1 MNTKKL
7 LLNAAVLATMLTSIS
22 CSQEEVA
29 GGQAGDESVVT
40 FTAQLPGSPQSK
52 AIGDG
57 MTATTLS
64 YAVYAQGKTTPLI
77 TSEDEVTFT
86 NGQAT
91 ISLRLASGRSYDLL
105 FWADAY
111 GAEDSNAPY
120 TVDFDTQTLTID
132 YDAAKTLSNDE
143 RRDAFFGTT
152 TLEVKGAVNGNVT
165 LKRPFAQ
172 LNIGTDDMK
181 DAANTGLNT
190 SALRTSVKV
199 KNVYKNLNLMNG
211 EVGKV
216 EEGVT
221 VTFEENNIPKGQFTA
236 NGNTYDYLALN
247 YLLVGTDK
255 GVVDCEFT
263 YTDGAT
269 NDSKPIS
276 KTISNV
282 PVQRNYRTNIIGSIL
297 TGAVDLNVT
306 IDPAFEEPDNN
317 YDMYAEL
324 LNAAQ
329 YGGSVTLWEDVTIT
343 EALTIAN
350 GVTVT
355 IDLNNHDIINN
366 TSIPDASDSRYGNT
380 TVFQVGDGA
389 TLNIRGNGNVH
400 AISNKENEDGYRMAV
415 YALGNSV
422 VNIYG
427 GNFYNNQNYN
437 NGNAQLDLIYAE
449 QNAVIN
455 IYGGTFESA
464 CANSSGYW
472 VLNLKDNSNAAINV
486 YGGTFVNFDPSSSTT
501 ENPVKNFVASDY
513 SSVKVS
519 NVPTPKGTYEVVRG
533 TGAATSTD
541 LANAIKRGAELI
553 TLASDVT
560 LDKASVLSSTNH
572 NSAIDLNG
580 NTLTINGSE
589 TLYVSEGGNLTF
601 SNGNIVANKIE
612 KPAFTLFVANA
623 NSSVT
628 FDGVKL
634 TTTGTGIGPANSA
647 SDISITIRNSELHCA
662 AYAVATN
669 ASIPV
674 GENVKITLENSKFYG
689 NSTVFFNIPCE
700 VTINNCE
707 IYGDNHGM
715 VLRGG
720 KATVSNST
728 ITLEYTDDDYE
739 EVSKFFDNSNWGT
752 GNILNIAALTVGNKS
767 NGYQYPSELHLIN
780 TKVISTGTY
789 ASYFPALYSWAN
801 QGEDLGVTITYD
813 DQTTFTGDVI
823 YGSAN
828 ITVNGEPAT
837 VAEP

>member
-64 YAVYAQGKTTPLI
+64 YAVYAQGTKTPLI

-91 ISLRLASGRSYDLL
+91 ISLRLASGKSYDFL

-111 GAEDSNAPY
+111 DSEDVNAPY
-120 TVDFDTQTLTID
+120 TVNFNTQRLTID

-143 RRDAFFGTT
+143 SRDAFFGTT

-172 LNIGTDDMK
+172 LNIGTNDME
-181 DAANTGLNT
+181 DAADTGLKT
-190 SALRTSVKV
+190 SALRTSVTV
-199 KNVYKNLNLMNG
+199 KNVYTNLNLMNG
-211 EVGKV
+211 KVGKD
-216 EEGVT
+216 VT
-221 VTFEENNIPKGQFTA
+221 VTFEENDIPEGQFTA

-263 YTDGAT
+263 YTDGTT
-269 NDSKPIS
+269 NGS

-282 PVQRNYRTNIIGSIL
+282 PVQRNYRTNIFGSIL
-297 TGAVDLNVT
+297 TGAVDLGIT
-306 IDPAFEEPDNN
+306 IDPDFKTTEHN
-317 YDMYAEL
+317 YEEL
-324 LNAAQ
+324 LLAAQ
-329 YGGSVTLWEDVTIT
+329 NGGSVTLTENITIT
-343 EALTIAN
+343 DEAPIVIDNGNTLTVDLNGKTITRTGEDNGSNGVWAFRVNNGTLILNDATGTGTLDGGEGLEHSMLWAN
-350 GVTVT
+350 GANAK
-355 IDLNNHDIINN
+355 IIIN
-366 TSIPDASDSRYGNT
+366 SGNY
-380 TVFQVGDGA
+380 TVGG
-389 TLNIRGNGNVH
+389 NPNGNNYNVC
-400 AISNKENEDGYRMAV
+400 V
-415 YALGNSV
+415 YASNGGSV
-422 VNIYG
+422 
-427 GNFYNNQNYN
+427 
-437 NGNAQLDLIYAE
+437 E
-449 QNAVIN
+449 
-455 IYGGTFESA
+455 IYGGTFENEEAQTGSA
-464 CANSSGYW
+464 NLYPA
-472 VLNLKDNSNAAINV
+472 LNVSNGSPGTITV
-486 YGGTFVNFDPSSSTT
+486 YGGTFKNYDPATGDDNRDGT
-501 ENPVKNFVASDY
+501 FVARGY

-519 NVPTPKGTYEVVRG
+519 DDPTPNGTYQVVRG

-541 LANAIKRGAELI
+541 LANAIKSGAELI

-560 LDKASVLSSTNH
+560 LDKASALSNTSH

-580 NTLTINGSE
+580 KTLTIKGEKEN
-589 TLYVSEGGNLTF
+589 LRVSEGGNLTF
-601 SNGNIVANKIE
+601 SNGSIVADEITD
-612 KPAFTLFVANA
+612 PTFTLFVAGA

-628 FDGVKL
+628 LDGVQL
-634 TTTGTGIGPANSA
+634 TTTGTGIGPANTA

-669 ASIPV
+669 ASMPV

-707 IYGDNHGM
+707 IYGDTHGM

-728 ITLEYTDDDYE
+728 ITLEYKDDDYE
-739 EVSKFFDNSNWGT
+739 EKSKYFDNSNWGT
-752 GNILNIAALTVGNKS
+752 GNMLNIAALTVGNKGD
-767 NGYQYPSELHLIN
+767 GYQYPSELHLIN

-813 DQTTFTGDVI
+813 DQTTFNGDVI

-837 VAEP
+837 VTEP

>member
-7 LLNAAVLATMLTSIS
+7 LLHAAVLATMLTSIS

-64 YAVYAQGKTTPLI
+64 YAVYAQGTTTPLI

-111 GAEDSNAPY
+111 GAEDSDAPY
-120 TVDFDTQTLTID
+120 TVDFNTQTLTID

-143 RRDAFFGTT
+143 SRDAFFGTT

-172 LNIGTDDMK
+172 LNIGTNDMY
-181 DAANTGLNT
+181 DAAASGLNT
-190 SALRTSVKV
+190 AALRTSVTV
-199 KNVYKNLNLMNG
+199 KNIYTNLNLMNG
-211 EVGKV
+211 EVG
-216 EEGVT
+216 EDAT
-221 VTFEENNIPKGQFTA
+221 VTFGENDIPEGQFTA
-236 NGNTYDYLALN
+236 NSTTYDYLALN

-263 YTDGAT
+263 YTDGTT
-269 NDSKPIS
+269 NGS

-282 PVQRNYRTNIIGSIL
+282 PVQRNYRTNIFGSIL
-297 TGAVDLNVT
+297 TGAVDLGIT
-306 IDPAFEEPDNN
+306 IDPDFETPDHN
-317 YDMYAEL
+317 YEEL
-324 LNAAQ
+324 LLAAQ
-329 YGGSVTLWEDVTIT
+329 NGGSVTLREDVTIT

-366 TSIPDASDSRYGNT
+366 TSIPDASDPKYGNT

-437 NGNAQLDLIYAE
+437 NGNAQLDLIYAD

-472 VLNLKDNSNAAINV
+472 VLNLNDNSNAAINV

-501 ENPVKNFVASDY
+501 ENPVKNFVASGY

-519 NVPTPKGTYEVVRG
+519 DDPTPYGTYQVVRG
-533 TGAATSTD
+533 IGIANLTD
-541 LANAIKRGAELI
+541 LQNALA
-553 TLASDVT
+553 TLASKGGELTIVESADIDISALNAALEINHPTTITIDGTITSTSESVQLHNNSELTIQGNGTVSMARRVVENYGTLTVNGGTFSTSVNNGGTAFWNNSEDATMTLNNVT
-560 LDKASVLSSTNH
+560 LNASFYAVAGIGTININGGNISSTASNKYGDWAYCISAQDGCTMTVKDATVKGVQGCIASV
-572 NSAIDLNG
+572 
-580 NTLTINGSE
+580 NGS
-589 TLYVSEGGNLTF
+589 YVTVEN
-601 SNGNIVANKIE
+601 VDAQ
-612 KPAFTLFVANA
+612 A
-623 NSSVT
+623 
-628 FDGVKL
+628 
-634 TTTGTGIGPANSA
+634 
-647 SDISITIRNSELHCA
+647 RNSEASRQDAFYALYA
-662 AYAVATN
+662 ASEGVIEVISGNFYSDRTPCCLVSDNDVPTNPLGEFALKGGRYSSTPQVLQNRVYEDWTPAT
-669 ASIPV
+669 
-674 GENVKITLENSKFYG
+674 
-689 NSTVFFNIPCE
+689 
-700 VTINNCE
+700 
-707 IYGDNHGM
+707 
-715 VLRGG
+715 
-720 KATVSNST
+720 
-728 ITLEYTDDDYE
+728 
-739 EVSKFFDNSNWGT
+739 
-752 GNILNIAALTVGNKS
+752 
-767 NGYQYPSELHLIN
+767 GYQYADTEDE
-780 TKVISTGTY
+780 TY
-789 ASYFPALYSWAN
+789 PV
-801 QGEDLGVTITYD
+801 EIVT
-813 DQTTFTGDVI
+813 
-823 YGSAN
+823 
-828 ITVNGEPAT
+828 EP
-837 VAEP
+837 

>member
-7 LLNAAVLATMLTSIS
+7 LLHAAVLATMLTSIS

-64 YAVYAQGKTTPLI
+64 YAVYAQGTTTPLI

-111 GAEDSNAPY
+111 GAEDSDAPY
-120 TVDFDTQTLTID
+120 TVDFNTQMLTID
-132 YDAAKTLSNDE
+132 YAAAKTLSNDE
-143 RRDAFFGTT
+143 SRDAFFGTT
-152 TLEVKGAVNGNVT
+152 TLEVKGAVNRNVT

-172 LNIGTDDMK
+172 LNIGTNDME
-181 DAANTGLNT
+181 DAANTGLDT

-211 EVGKV
+211 GVG
-216 EEGVT
+216 EDAT
-221 VTFEENNIPKGQFTA
+221 VTFGENDIPEGQFTA
-236 NGNTYDYLALN
+236 NSTTYDYLALN

-263 YTDGAT
+263 YTDGTT
-269 NDSKPIS
+269 NGS

-282 PVQRNYRTNIIGSIL
+282 PVQRNYRTNIFGSIL
-297 TGAVDLNVT
+297 TGAVDLGIT
-306 IDPAFEEPDNN
+306 IDPDFETTEHN
-317 YDMYAEL
+317 YEEL
-324 LNAAQ
+324 LLAAQ
-329 YGGSVTLWEDVTIT
+329 NGGSVTLTENITIT
-343 EALTIAN
+343 DEAPIVIDNGNTLTVDLNGKTITRTGEDNGSNGVWAFRVNNGTLILNDATGTGTLDGGAGLEHSMLWAN
-350 GVTVT
+350 GSDAK
-355 IDLNNHDIINN
+355 IIIN
-366 TSIPDASDSRYGNT
+366 SGNY
-380 TVFQVGDGA
+380 TVGG
-389 TLNIRGNGNVH
+389 NPNGNNYNVC
-400 AISNKENEDGYRMAV
+400 V
-415 YALGNSV
+415 YASNGGSV
-422 VNIYG
+422 
-427 GNFYNNQNYN
+427 
-437 NGNAQLDLIYAE
+437 E
-449 QNAVIN
+449 
-455 IYGGTFESA
+455 IYGGTFENKEA
-464 CANSSGYW
+464 QTGTDNLYPA
-472 VLNLKDNSNAAINV
+472 LNLSNGNPGTITV
-486 YGGTFVNFDPSSSTT
+486 YGGTFKNYDPATGDDNKGGT
-501 ENPVKNFVASDY
+501 FVATGY

-519 NVPTPKGTYEVVRG
+519 DDPTPNGTYQVVRG

-541 LANAIKRGAELI
+541 LANAIKSGAELI

-560 LDKASVLSSTNH
+560 IDNSSVLSSTNH

-601 SNGNIVANKIE
+601 SNGNIVANEIE
-612 KPAFTLFVANA
+612 KPEFTLFDANA

-634 TTTGTGIGPANSA
+634 TTTGTGIGPANTA

-669 ASIPV
+669 ATTPV

-707 IYGDNHGM
+707 IYGDTHGM

-739 EVSKFFDNSNWGT
+739 EISKYFDNRDWGT
-752 GNILNIAALTVGNKS
+752 GNMVNIAALTVGNKGDGS
-767 NGYQYPSELHLIN
+767 SAYQYPSELHLIN

-813 DQTTFTGDVI
+813 DQTTFNGDVI

-837 VAEP
+837 VTEP

>member
-64 YAVYAQGKTTPLI
+64 YAVYAQGTKTPLI

-91 ISLRLASGRSYDLL
+91 ISLRLASGKSYDFL

-111 GAEDSNAPY
+111 DSEDVNAPY
-120 TVDFDTQTLTID
+120 TVDFNTQTLTID

-143 RRDAFFGTT
+143 SRDAFFGTT
-152 TLEVKGAVNGNVT
+152 TLKVKGAVNGNVT

-181 DAANTGLNT
+181 DADDTGLNT

-211 EVGKV
+211 EVG
-216 EEGVT
+216 EYAT
-221 VTFEENNIPKGQFTA
+221 VTFGENDIPKGQFTA
-236 NGNTYDYLALN
+236 NSTTYDYLALN
-247 YLLVGTDK
+247 YLLVGKDK

-269 NDSKPIS
+269 NGS

-282 PVQRNYRTNIIGSIL
+282 PVQRNYRTNIFGSIL
-297 TGAVDLNVT
+297 TGAVDLGIT
-306 IDPAFEEPDNN
+306 IDPDFETPDHN
-317 YDMYAEL
+317 YEEL
-324 LNAAQ
+324 LLAAQ
-329 YGGSVTLWEDVTIT
+329 NGGSVTLTEDVTIT

-366 TSIPDASDSRYGNT
+366 TSIPDASDPKYGNT

-437 NGNAQLDLIYAE
+437 NGNAQLDLIYAD

-501 ENPVKNFVASDY
+501 ENPVKNFVATGY
-513 SSVKVS
+513 SSVEVS
-519 NVPTPKGTYEVVRG
+519 DDPTPNGTYQVVRG
-533 TGAATSTD
+533 IGIANLTD
-541 LANAIKRGAELI
+541 LQNALA
-553 TLASDVT
+553 TLASEGGELTIVESADIDISALNAALKINHPT
-560 LDKASVLSSTNH
+560 TITIDGTITSTNENVQLH
-572 NSAIDLNG
+572 N
-580 NTLTINGSE
+580 
-589 TLYVSEGGNLTF
+589 
-601 SNGNIVANKIE
+601 
-612 KPAFTLFVANA
+612 
-623 NSSVT
+623 
-628 FDGVKL
+628 
-634 TTTGTGIGPANSA
+634 
-647 SDISITIRNSELHCA
+647 NSELTIQGNGTVSMA
-662 AYAVATN
+662 RRVVENYGTLTVNGGTFSTSVNNGGTAFWNNSEDAVMTLNNVNVNASFFAVAGSGEININGGNISSTSSN
-669 ASIPV
+669 KYGSWAYCIRAQEGATMVIKDATIKGVQGCIASIEGSYLTVENVDVQARNSDESHQDAFYALYAASEGIIEVISGKFYSDRTPCCMASNDDNPANPLGGFLLKGGQYSSKPV
-674 GENVKITLENSKFYG
+674 G
-689 NSTVFFNIPCE
+689 
-700 VTINNCE
+700 NNNE
-707 IYGDNHGM
+707 AW
-715 VLRGG
+715 LP
-720 KATVSNST
+720 A
-728 ITLEYTDDDYE
+728 E
-739 EVSKFFDNSNWGT
+739 
-752 GNILNIAALTVGNKS
+752 
-767 NGYQYPSELHLIN
+767 GYQYQDTED
-780 TKVISTGTY
+780 STY
-789 ASYFPALYSWAN
+789 PF
-801 QGEDLGVTITYD
+801 EITAD
-813 DQTTFTGDVI
+813 
-823 YGSAN
+823 
-828 ITVNGEPAT
+828 
-837 VAEP
+837 

>member
-7 LLNAAVLATMLTSIS
+7 LLHAAVLATMLTSIS

-64 YAVYAQGKTTPLI
+64 YAVYAQGTKTPLI

-91 ISLRLASGRSYDLL
+91 ISLRLASGKSYDFL

-111 GAEDSNAPY
+111 DSEDVNAPY
-120 TVDFDTQTLTID
+120 TVNFKTQTLTID

-172 LNIGTDDMK
+172 LNIGTNDME

-199 KNVYKNLNLMNG
+199 KNVSKNLNLMNG
-211 EVGKV
+211 EVGEV
-216 EEGVT
+216 GEDDT
-221 VTFEENNIPKGQFTA
+221 VTFEEYDIPKGQFTA
-236 NGNTYDYLALN
+236 NGNTYAYLALN
-247 YLLVGTDK
+247 YLLVGSDK

-263 YTDGAT
+263 YTDGPT
-269 NDSKPIS
+269 KVS

-282 PVQRNYRTNIIGSIL
+282 PVQRNYRTNIFGSIL
-297 TGAVDLNVT
+297 TGAVDLGIT
-306 IDPAFEEPDNN
+306 IDPAFEEPDYN

-329 YGGSVTLWEDVTIT
+329 YGGSVTLREDVTIT
-343 EALTIAN
+343 DEAPIIIDNGITLTVDLNGNTITRTGADNEDRGVWAFRVNNGTLILKDATGTGTIDGGAGLEHSMLWAN
-350 GVTVT
+350 GSDAK
-355 IDLNNHDIINN
+355 IIIN
-366 TSIPDASDSRYGNT
+366 SGNY
-380 TVFQVGDGA
+380 TVG
-389 TLNIRGNGNVH
+389 GNPTGNNYNVC
-400 AISNKENEDGYRMAV
+400 V
-415 YALGNSV
+415 YASN
-422 VNIYG
+422 G
-427 GNFYNNQNYN
+427 GQV
-437 NGNAQLDLIYAE
+437 E
-449 QNAVIN
+449 
-455 IYGGTFESA
+455 IYGGTFENKEPQTGSA
-464 CANSSGYW
+464 NLYPA
-472 VLNLKDNSNAAINV
+472 LNVSNGSPGTITV
-486 YGGTFVNFDPSSSTT
+486 YGGTFKNYDPATGDDAT
-501 ENPVKNFVASDY
+501 NDDTFVASGY

-519 NVPTPKGTYEVVRG
+519 ATPTPNGTYEVVRG

-541 LANAIKRGAELI
+541 LAKAIESGAELI

-560 LDKASVLSSTNH
+560 IDNASVLSSTNH

-580 NTLTINGSE
+580 KTLTIKGKDN
-589 TLYVSEGGNLTF
+589 LHVSEGGDLTF
-601 SNGNIVANKIE
+601 SNGNIVANEITD
-612 KPAFTLFVANA
+612 PTFTLFVANA

-628 FDGVKL
+628 FDGVQL
-634 TTTGTGIGPANSA
+634 TTTGTGISPANSA
-647 SDISITIRNSELHCA
+647 SNASITIKNSELHCE

-669 ASIPV
+669 ATTPV

-700 VTINNCE
+700 ATINNCE

-739 EVSKFFDNSNWGT
+739 EVSKFFDNRDWGT
-752 GNILNIAALTVGNKS
+752 GNWVNIAALTVGNKS
-767 NGYQYPSELHLIN
+767 NGYQYPSELHLVN
-780 TKVISTGTY
+780 TKVISTGTH
-789 ASYFPALYSWAN
+789 ATYFPALYSWAN

-828 ITVNGEPAT
+828 ITVNGEP
-837 VAEP
+837 EP

>member
-7 LLNAAVLATMLTSIS
+7 LLNAAVPATMLTSIS

-64 YAVYAQGKTTPLI
+64 YAVYAQGTKTPLI

-91 ISLRLASGRSYDLL
+91 ISLRLASGKSYDFL

-111 GAEDSNAPY
+111 DSEDVNAPY
-120 TVDFDTQTLTID
+120 TVDFNTQTLTID

-143 RRDAFFGTT
+143 SRDAFFGTT
-152 TLEVKGAVNGNVT
+152 TLKVKGAVNGNVT

-181 DAANTGLNT
+181 DADDTGLNT

-211 EVGKV
+211 EVG
-216 EEGVT
+216 EYAT
-221 VTFEENNIPKGQFTA
+221 VTFGENDIPKGQFTA
-236 NGNTYDYLALN
+236 NSTTYDYLALN
-247 YLLVGTDK
+247 YLLVGKDK

-269 NDSKPIS
+269 NGS

-282 PVQRNYRTNIIGSIL
+282 PVQRNYRTNIFGSIL
-297 TGAVDLNVT
+297 TGAVDLGIT
-306 IDPAFEEPDNN
+306 IDPDFETPDHN
-317 YDMYAEL
+317 YEEL
-324 LNAAQ
+324 LLAAQ
-329 YGGSVTLWEDVTIT
+329 NGGSVTLTEDVTIT

-366 TSIPDASDSRYGNT
+366 TSIPDASDPKYGNT

-437 NGNAQLDLIYAE
+437 NGNAQLDLIYAD

-501 ENPVKNFVASDY
+501 ENPVKNFVATGY
-513 SSVKVS
+513 SSVEVS
-519 NVPTPKGTYEVVRG
+519 DDPTPNGTYQVVRG
-533 TGAATSTD
+533 IGIANLTD
-541 LANAIKRGAELI
+541 LQNALA
-553 TLASDVT
+553 TLASEGGELTIVESADIDISALNAALKINHPT
-560 LDKASVLSSTNH
+560 TITIDGTITSTNENVQLH
-572 NSAIDLNG
+572 N
-580 NTLTINGSE
+580 
-589 TLYVSEGGNLTF
+589 
-601 SNGNIVANKIE
+601 
-612 KPAFTLFVANA
+612 
-623 NSSVT
+623 
-628 FDGVKL
+628 
-634 TTTGTGIGPANSA
+634 
-647 SDISITIRNSELHCA
+647 NSELTIQGNGTVSMA
-662 AYAVATN
+662 RRVVENYGTLTVNGGTFSTSVNNGGTAFWNNSEDAVMTLNNVNVNASFFAVAGSGEININGGNISSTSSN
-669 ASIPV
+669 KYGSWAYCIRAQEGATMVIKDATIKGVQGCIASIEGSYLTVENVDVQARNSDESHQDAFYALYAASEGIIEVISGKFYSDRTPCCMASNDDNPANPLGGFLLKGGQYSSKPV
-674 GENVKITLENSKFYG
+674 G
-689 NSTVFFNIPCE
+689 
-700 VTINNCE
+700 NNNE
-707 IYGDNHGM
+707 AW
-715 VLRGG
+715 LP
-720 KATVSNST
+720 A
-728 ITLEYTDDDYE
+728 E
-739 EVSKFFDNSNWGT
+739 
-752 GNILNIAALTVGNKS
+752 
-767 NGYQYPSELHLIN
+767 GYQYQDTED
-780 TKVISTGTY
+780 STY
-789 ASYFPALYSWAN
+789 PF
-801 QGEDLGVTITYD
+801 EITAD
-813 DQTTFTGDVI
+813 
-823 YGSAN
+823 
-828 ITVNGEPAT
+828 
-837 VAEP
+837 

>member
-64 YAVYAQGKTTPLI
+64 YAVYAQGTKTPLI

-91 ISLRLASGRSYDLL
+91 ISLRLASGKSYDFL

-111 GAEDSNAPY
+111 DSEDVNAPY
-120 TVDFDTQTLTID
+120 TVDFNTQTLTID

-143 RRDAFFGTT
+143 SRDAFFGTT

-181 DAANTGLNT
+181 DADDTGLNT

-211 EVGKV
+211 EVG
-216 EEGVT
+216 EYAT
-221 VTFEENNIPKGQFTA
+221 VTFGENDIPKGQFTA
-236 NGNTYDYLALN
+236 NSTTYDYLALN
-247 YLLVGTDK
+247 YLLVGKDK

-269 NDSKPIS
+269 NGS

-282 PVQRNYRTNIIGSIL
+282 PVQRNYRTNIFGSIL
-297 TGAVDLNVT
+297 TGAVDLGIT
-306 IDPAFEEPDNN
+306 IDPDFETPDHN
-317 YDMYAEL
+317 YEEL
-324 LNAAQ
+324 LLAAQ
-329 YGGSVTLWEDVTIT
+329 NGGSVTLTEDVTIT

-366 TSIPDASDSRYGNT
+366 TSIPDASDPKYGNT

-437 NGNAQLDLIYAE
+437 NGNAQLDLIYAD

-501 ENPVKNFVASDY
+501 ENPVKNFVATGY
-513 SSVKVS
+513 SSVEVS
-519 NVPTPKGTYEVVRG
+519 DDPTPNGTYQVVRG
-533 TGAATSTD
+533 IGIANLTD
-541 LANAIKRGAELI
+541 LQNALA
-553 TLASDVT
+553 TLASEGGELTIVESADIDISALNAALKINHPT
-560 LDKASVLSSTNH
+560 TITIDGTITSTNENVQLH
-572 NSAIDLNG
+572 N
-580 NTLTINGSE
+580 
-589 TLYVSEGGNLTF
+589 
-601 SNGNIVANKIE
+601 
-612 KPAFTLFVANA
+612 
-623 NSSVT
+623 
-628 FDGVKL
+628 
-634 TTTGTGIGPANSA
+634 
-647 SDISITIRNSELHCA
+647 NSELTIQGNGTVSMA
-662 AYAVATN
+662 RRVVENYGTLTVNGGTFSTSVNNGGTAFWNNSEDAVMTLNNVNVNASFFAVAGSGEININGGNISSTSSN
-669 ASIPV
+669 KYGSWAYCIRAQEGATMVIKDATIKGVQGCIASIEGSYLTVENVDVQARNSDESHQDAFYALYAASEGIIEVISGKFYSDRTPCCMASNDDNPANPLGGFLLKGGQYSSKPV
-674 GENVKITLENSKFYG
+674 G
-689 NSTVFFNIPCE
+689 
-700 VTINNCE
+700 NNNE
-707 IYGDNHGM
+707 AW
-715 VLRGG
+715 LP
-720 KATVSNST
+720 A
-728 ITLEYTDDDYE
+728 E
-739 EVSKFFDNSNWGT
+739 
-752 GNILNIAALTVGNKS
+752 
-767 NGYQYPSELHLIN
+767 GYQYQDTED
-780 TKVISTGTY
+780 STY
-789 ASYFPALYSWAN
+789 PF
-801 QGEDLGVTITYD
+801 EITAD
-813 DQTTFTGDVI
+813 
-823 YGSAN
+823 
-828 ITVNGEPAT
+828 
-837 VAEP
+837 